1 MRKPIVNAA
10 VVRDTFS
17 SSIIHATDGSSKLM
31 ADVMAAK
38 PNRMKNKV
46 PNIRPPLISAKAN
59 GNVRNI
65 NPGPSVGARLLS
77 KTIGKKLV
85 LPRVLLMYHKEQ

>member
-10 VVRDTFS
+10 VVRFTFS
-17 SSIIHATDGSSKLM
+17 SSIIHATDGSSKLI

-38 PNRMKNKV
+38 LNRMKNKA
-46 PNIRPPLISAKAN
+46 PNIRPPLMSEKAN

-65 NPGPSVGARLLS
+65 NPGP
-77 KTIGKKLV
+77 
-85 LPRVLLMYHKEQ
+85 